1 MSCVISTCIAWMGVV
16 LATREPMSLSGA
28 PRRAMPPVGSS
39 EVAMAKI
46 RREVE
51 GAVEVAVEA
60 WSAGAGVFSHPDE
73 IKGNDAW
80 REHPG
85 TRERKGDKKLSELL

>member
-1 MSCVISTCIAWMGVV
+1 
-16 LATREPMSLSGA
+16 
-28 PRRAMPPVGSS
+28 
-39 EVAMAKI
+39 MAKI

-85 TRERKGDKKLSELL
+85 TRWLAQQQTRRAAVVVTEGPVCRVGC